1 MKVNMVSRY
10 VVVFTAEWHIPRLHR
25 LEYLDGNKS
34 VPLSSDRLKSL
45 LRYSKLYRQK
55 NSAYCTKT
63 GREIATILKVDI
75 PKREDRFVN
84 KDRNFNI
91 NANLIMSLKEV
102 EKKMILLVLK
112 YTKGNILDTSRI
124 LGITAPTL
132 RVKLKSHELT
142 QRIIYN
148 LINGVTDAI
157 SN

>member
-1 MKVNMVSRY
+1 
-10 VVVFTAEWHIPRLHR
+10 
-25 LEYLDGNKS
+25 
-34 VPLSSDRLKSL
+34 
-45 LRYSKLYRQK
+45 
-55 NSAYCTKT
+55 
-63 GREIATILKVDI
+63 
-75 PKREDRFVN
+75 
-84 KDRNFNI
+84 
-91 NANLIMSLKEV
+91 MSLKET